1 MGKFFTT
8 ARATAQHSAATRRP
22 RALPSGWLCGSTAMD
37 AVGTHPLLHHSDIH
51 RWGRY
56 AAAGTPR
63 LV

>member
-1 MGKFFTT
+1 
-8 ARATAQHSAATRRP
+8 
-22 RALPSGWLCGSTAMD
+22 MD